1 MTEHTQ
7 ETVKAALDGLSV
19 VTVVG
24 TLVDMLPSFA
34 ALFTIIWTGIRI
46 WETDTV
52 QKLLGRKDAEQESS
66 TTQSDGDG
74 RQ

>member
-1 MTEHTQ
+1 MSDHAP
-7 ETVKAALDGLSV
+7 ETVKTVIDGLSV

-34 ALFTIIWTGIRI
+34 ALFTVIWTGIRI

-52 QKLLGRKDAEQESS
+52 QKLLGIAVSKEQDDADQK
-66 TTQSDGDG
+66 
-74 RQ
+74 

>member
-1 MTEHTQ
+1 MSDHTP
-7 ETVKAALDGLSV
+7 ETVKTVIDGLSV

-52 QKLLGRKDAEQESS
+52 QKLLGREVPKEQDDADQK
-66 TTQSDGDG
+66 
-74 RQ
+74 